1 MYTYS
6 DLYDICMLYY
16 LQACAAYCYHA
27 DAGNK
32 PQTRKH
38 GLRCLLY
45 AVSAEMIY
53 EGRY

>member
-6 DLYDICMLYY
+6 DLYEIASLYY
-16 LQACAAYCYHA
+16 TQAFMAYYFPA
-27 DAGNK
+27 RRNNK
-32 PQTRKH
+32 QLYA
-38 GLRCLLY
+38 LRYLLY